1 MISLIL
7 DCSCGMGVYLIKDNE
22 VFSYADLNQAKHSDE
37 LLQVVDKLLIQSELK
52 IKDVENIGICI
63 GPGSFTG
70 IRVAISLAKGLVVG
84 TGAKIFTLT
93 NFDIYDVI
101 DKENSYLILDGFS
114 SFVYARRFFNSSFED
129 ICLDLNQLKKDLDI
143 NNSNVYVGLEK
154 TQNLL
159 NKYEINSKMVQN
171 NIIDAFKTKI
181 QCGESI
187 SLNQIFPVYLR
198 ASQAEIERENK
209 LKNG

>member
-1 MISLIL
+1 MNTLIL

-114 SFVYARRFFNSSFED
+114 SIVYARRFFNSSFED
-129 ICLDLNQLKKDLDI
+129 VCLDLNQLKKDLDT
-143 NNSNVYVGLEK
+143 NNFNVYVGLEK